1 MIDLHPVLSGLPF
14 ASALLL
20 VAAEVL
26 LRFGRT
32 ARGAATLQLAAVSCC
47 VLSSTAAFLSGYQ
60 ASSMAG
66 ELSGQA
72 ESAMGTHHALGRL
85 LLLSSLALATF
96 FFLARVAIHGKKLLQ
111 ALYGVMVLVYL
122 VLTLWAGN
130 LGGQL
135 VFTHGINVKTASP
148 SR

>member
-20 VAAEVL
+20 VGAEVM
-26 LRFGRT
+26 LRMRRT
-32 ARGAATLQLAAVSCC
+32 AGNAAVLQVTAVLCC

-66 ELSGQA
+66 ELSGQV
-72 ESAMGTHHALGRL
+72 ETAMGTHHALGRL
-85 LLLSSLALATF
+85 LLISSIALATF
-96 FFLARVAIHGKKLLQ
+96 FFLARVAIHGKSLLR
-111 ALYGVMVLVYL
+111 ALYAVLVLVYL
-122 VLTLWAGN
+122 VLTLWVGN

-135 VFTHGINVKTASP
+135 VFTHGINVKAITP
-148 SR
+148 R